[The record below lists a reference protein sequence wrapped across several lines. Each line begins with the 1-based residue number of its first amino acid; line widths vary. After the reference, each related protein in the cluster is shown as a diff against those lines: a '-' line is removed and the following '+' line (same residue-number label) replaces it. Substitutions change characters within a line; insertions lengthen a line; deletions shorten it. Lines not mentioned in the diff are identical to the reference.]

1 MVDGADDRHMDRLT
15 EPDFLSNDRFLQ
27 HVSYAWCR
35 RASPGRAPCQG
46 KATCLPKFQCVA
58 VILDSAGTPK
68 IPSHRPEDTRKWNDN
83 VSALD
88 YEGDAIEQRER
99 VDGRRHVVVKLASF
113 QDVSDH
119 RRKGGGMEASG
130 EEGRFSQTKSKIF
143 SCVPWDSPR
152 GRPYHIHHHTELA
165 IGFVCGGGFWK
176 TYRLDITGNLGRPR
190 ILGSFAA
197 IKLSPN
203 LSGIQQQWPWDQ
215 KRGGD

>member
-1 MVDGADDRHMDRLT
+1 MVDGANDRHMDRLT
-15 EPDFLSNDRFLQ
+15 EPDFPSNDRFLQ
-27 HVSYAWCR
+27 HVSYVWCR

-119 RRKGGGMEASG
+119 RRKGGGAWRRRE
-130 EEGRFSQTKSKIF
+130 R
-143 SCVPWDSPR
+143 
-152 GRPYHIHHHTELA
+152 
-165 IGFVCGGGFWK
+165 
-176 TYRLDITGNLGRPR
+176 
-190 ILGSFAA
+190 
-197 IKLSPN
+197 
-203 LSGIQQQWPWDQ
+203 
-215 KRGGD
+215 RGGSVRRNQKYFHASHGIHPDDVHITFIIILNWR